1 MSRSK
6 EIKAQMG
13 LWARFAQIQVN
24 PKLQS
29 AAILQMKVVAT
40 SKSLLITVML
50 TLIIS
55 ISLLKVHRTQKMRQY
70 FLTLR
75 HNKSDDIFNHF
86 PPKYGS

>member
-1 MSRSK
+1 
-6 EIKAQMG
+6 MG

-55 ISLLKVHRTQKMRQY
+55 ISLLRYTVRKKCVNT
-70 FLTLR
+70 F
-75 HNKSDDIFNHF
+75 
-86 PPKYGS
+86 